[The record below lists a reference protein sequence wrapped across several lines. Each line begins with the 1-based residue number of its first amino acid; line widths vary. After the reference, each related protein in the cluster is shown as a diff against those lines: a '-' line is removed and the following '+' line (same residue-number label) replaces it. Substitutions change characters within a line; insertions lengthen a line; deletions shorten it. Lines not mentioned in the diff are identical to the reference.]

1 MPEWVSVCD
10 KSTFSSEF
18 NSSTMSRSPVLSMT
32 QTSLSSIPRRNTTYR
47 ASSLVGARRM
57 RATYYNATR
66 ATNKNSEQGQQQGEL
81 EPQRAIDTED
91 EEDVLVIEQQ
101 LMKNKNKKKKKQGGS
116 ASSAPYT
123 VVSATRD
130 SVYGD
135 GPQSA
140 MQQFE
145 TNVVGF
151 LGLLFVVI
159 LLEGIFLG
167 ASGFLSEEADQFA
180 QDVVYPLFSPTL
192 GLFLAGSTAY
202 GLWKTRED
210 DSSNKKNE

>member
-1 MPEWVSVCD
+1 MRSINDYFTIELTICVMQNVSGRACGGLSRGFLQHRTRPVQMLRH
-10 KSTFSSEF
+10 SS
-18 NSSTMSRSPVLSMT
+18 NTDDAPSSP
-32 QTSLSSIPRRNTTYR
+32 P
-47 ASSLVGARRM
+47 
-57 RATYYNATR
+57 
-66 ATNKNSEQGQQQGEL
+66 
-81 EPQRAIDTED
+81 
-91 EEDVLVIEQQ
+91 EEDDDDILIEKQM
-101 LMKNKNKKKKKQGGS
+101 LKKRKGKSDATKK
-116 ASSAPYT
+116 PYD

-135 GPQSA
+135 GPQSSV
-140 MQQFE
+140 QQFE

-202 GLWKTRED
+202 GLWKTKERPEE
-210 DSSNKKNE
+210 KK

>member
-1 MPEWVSVCD
+1 MVDSVELTERASD
-10 KSTFSSEF
+10 KGRARVLFFSS
-18 NSSTMSRSPVLSMT
+18 TVLSMLSARSHMLCQMT
-32 QTSLSSIPRRNTTYR
+32 QSLTVHRQNVHKVSTPSLGYRRVY
-47 ASSLVGARRM
+47 RM
-57 RATYYNATR
+57 RSCIARN
-66 ATNKNSEQGQQQGEL
+66 NKKSEEQQL

-101 LMKNKNKKKKKQGGS
+101 MMKNKKKNKKKPGDS
-116 ASSAPYT
+116 KPYT

-140 MQQFE
+140 LQQFE
-145 TNVVGF
+145 TNVIGV
-151 LGLLFVVI
+151 LGLLFGVI

-210 DSSNKKNE
+210 ESSSNKNE

>member
-1 MPEWVSVCD
+1 MLCQ
-10 KSTFSSEF
+10 
-18 NSSTMSRSPVLSMT
+18 MT
-32 QTSLSSIPRRNTTYR
+32 QSLIVVRQNVHRVSTPSLGGYRRVYGMR
-47 ASSLVGARRM
+47 CCIAR
-57 RATYYNATR
+57 N
-66 ATNKNSEQGQQQGEL
+66 NKKSEEQQL
-81 EPQRAIDTED
+81 EPQLAIDTED

-101 LMKNKNKKKKKQGGS
+101 MMKNKKKNKKKSGDS
-116 ASSAPYT
+116 KPYT

-140 MQQFE
+140 LQQFE
-145 TNVVGF
+145 TNVIGF
-151 LGLLFVVI
+151 LGLLFGVI

-210 DSSNKKNE
+210 ESSSNKNE

>member
-1 MPEWVSVCD
+1 MMQNVPG
-10 KSTFSSEF
+10 SSCVGF
-18 NSSTMSRSPVLSMT
+18 SRSLQCRTRSVYMLRR
-32 QTSLSSIPRRNTTYR
+32 SSN
-47 ASSLVGARRM
+47 
-57 RATYYNATR
+57 
-66 ATNKNSEQGQQQGEL
+66 
-81 EPQRAIDTED
+81 TED
-91 EEDVLVIEQQ
+91 APASAVENDDEILIEKQM
-101 LMKNKNKKKKKQGGS
+101 LKKRKGKSDAGKK
-116 ASSAPYT
+116 PFE

-135 GPQSA
+135 GPQSS

-145 TNVVGF
+145 TNAVGF
-151 LGLLFVVI
+151 LGLLFAVI

-202 GLWKTRED
+202 GLWKTKERPEE
-210 DSSNKKNE
+210 NK